1 MRFINLNKI
10 IFVLSLVVFI
20 TNISLVFPII
30 KMVIFLPFFFGI
42 FSLFLIP
49 KNFTAGPGLSIAL
62 LVMIIRYIIGP
73 YFLSVSTSSFFSN
86 KIESYTLG
94 IMILEMFVILIT
106 IRKFA
111 KETNENNKFKIN
123 EFSYLLPILFM
134 LISILWS
141 IKDPI
146 PISRYNFI
154 LSGADELIKTDLT
167 DSEKGLPRLLNYTHY
182 LLIIS
187 LFYFFYKLYVRKYN
201 NKYFILGMIIVLA
214 LGSFYIDSS
223 RNSML
228 IPILAILFISI
239 KGYPQFAKKIFIS
252 ISLILV
258 LSMSLL
264 SVMKFF
270 NSNTIERELVNVETT
285 AGYLNSYFGGF
296 LEVYLALENSD
307 AIKMKMDDRTF
318 FNEVFV
324 ATPFVNRFV
333 NQENR
338 TTVFY
343 NQTAYQGSHI
353 IPTIGQGYVYLGFF
367 LSWLFSLFVFR
378 LIFIFD
384 NLYFKS
390 NRVDFAFIFAFMA
403 LRFGWLHPGSLAH
416 VFSTLNTFIVL
427 YIIIYASSYIG
438 KKFIK

>member
-10 IFVLSLVVFI
+10 IFILSLLVFI
-20 TNISLVFPII
+20 ANILLVYPII
-30 KMVIFLPFFFGI
+30 KLVTFLPFFFGI
-42 FSLFLIP
+42 LSLFLVP
-49 KNFTAGPGLSIAL
+49 KKIIAGPGLSIAL
-62 LVMIIRYIIGP
+62 LVMIFRYVMGP
-73 YFLSVSTSSFFSN
+73 YFLSISSFSFISN
-86 KIESYTLG
+86 EIEGATLS
-94 IMILEMFVILIT
+94 IMILEMLVILIV

-111 KETNENNKFKIN
+111 KETNENNKFIIN
-123 EFSYLLPILFM
+123 KFSYLLPIVFM

-154 LSGADELIKTDLT
+154 LSGADELVKTDLT
-167 DSEKGLPRLLNYTHY
+167 ESEKGLPRLLNYTHY

-187 LFYFFYKLYVRKYN
+187 LFYFFYKFYVRKN
-201 NKYFILGMIIVLA
+201 NSIYFIIGFISVLT

-239 KGYPQFAKKIFIS
+239 KGYPKFAKKIFIS

-264 SVMKFF
+264 SVMKFY
-270 NSNTIERELVNVETT
+270 NSNSFEREFVNIET
-285 AGYLNSYFGGF
+285 AASYLNSYFGGYY
-296 LEVYLALENSD
+296 EVYLALEYSD
-307 AIKMKMDDRTF
+307 AIKAKVDEKTF
-318 FNEVFV
+318 FNEVFA
-324 ATPFVNRFV
+324 ATPFFNRFV
-333 NQENR
+333 NLENR
-338 TTVFY
+338 TTEFY
-343 NQTAYQGSHI
+343 NQTAYQNSHI

-378 LIFIFD
+378 LIFLFD
-384 NLYFKS
+384 NLYFKTY
-390 NRVDFAFIFAFMA
+390 RVDFAFLFAFIA
-403 LRFGWLHPGSLAH
+403 IRFGWLHPGSLAH

-427 YIIIYASSYIG
+427 YVIIYTSSYIG